1 MRNLYVLRTTECY
14 ESAAYFSPW
23 ENVNHQNI
31 VKSTFAQYWT
41 VICCYFQICT
51 HGVLQVFCRALWA
64 DVSLAGGCR
73 VCLRVLKL
81 GGDKDCWV
89 IACLKGVLHAFYLHV
104 NVVGWHLVSS
114 CILMQYIWC
123 CKMSQMALYHWIS
136 LLDTFVNGLC
146 RVKTKRLNQIFF
158 ILKVLD
164 KLARLRSLF
173 GGGLFRQQTSQ
184 KIILS
189 L

>member
-1 MRNLYVLRTTECY
+1 MLRTRECS

-23 ENVNHQNI
+23 ENVHHQNI
-31 VKSTFAQYWT
+31 VK
-41 VICCYFQICT
+41 IHICT
-51 HGVLQVFCRALWA
+51 ILNGDMLLFSNMYSWCVLQVFCRALWA

-114 CILMQYIWC
+114 CILMQYILC
-123 CKMSQMALYHWIS
+123 CKMSQMALYHWKS

-146 RVKTKRLNQIFF
+146 LVKGKHK
-158 ILKVLD
+158 KVESDL
-164 KLARLRSLF
+164 LHS
-173 GGGLFRQQTSQ
+173 
-184 KIILS
+184 
-189 L
+189 